1 MGCAKRPGG
10 GTLTPGSIATSEV
23 HDSMST
29 SPGER
34 NYKGPEIAAILRRA
48 QRAEQSGTT
57 TGQASSPGP
66 GLTHAELLETAREV
80 GMDERQVALAV
91 VEYEEELQLSRAAGE
106 LRQISYRR
114 FTGHL
119 IVGALGN
126 ALLAATGVWA
136 GSPLWLV
143 ILMVTWGALVMMH
156 LRGVVFPDPDS
167 LRERSRN
174 RLAQQ
179 RLKGSTRALGQALS
193 HGAAK
198 LLSATAKK
206 IDKQVNRL

>member
-1 MGCAKRPGG
+1 M
-10 GTLTPGSIATSEV
+10 SEP
-23 HDSMST
+23 SSR
-29 SPGER
+29 GER
-34 NYKGPEIAAILRRA
+34 QYNSQEIAEILRRA
-48 QRAEQSGTT
+48 QRGSGAAGKSPT
-57 TGQASSPGP
+57 TGQAA
-66 GLTHAELLETAREV
+66 GLTQADLLETAREV
-80 GMDERQVALAV
+80 GFDERQVALAL
-91 VEYEEELQLSRAAGE
+91 VEYEEEGQLTRATGE
-106 LRQISYRR
+106 LRQLSYRR

-119 IVGALGN
+119 IVAALAN

-143 ILMVTWGALVMMH
+143 IVMVVWGALLLSH

-167 LRERSRN
+167 LRERSRQ

-179 RLKGSTRALGQALS
+179 RLKQSSREFGKAIT

-206 IDKQVNRL
+206 IDARMERL